1 MKNLPVNAGDVR
13 GVDSILDGEDS
24 PGEGH
29 GNPLQYSCLEN
40 PMDRAAW
47 RETVHRVAGRVRR
60 NSSDL
65 AAAAAVTLHIKCIF
79 YLLYKSIC
87 IIAICIY
94 LLYAYIKYIYN

>member
-1 MKNLPVNAGDVR
+1 MFDLHLSLHGASQVVTVMKNPPVNAGDVR

-65 AAAAAVTLHIKCIF
+65 AAAAAVTLHIKYF
-79 YLLYKSIC
+79 YKASKKC
-87 IIAICIY
+87 T
-94 LLYAYIKYIYN
+94 